1 MSSQNT
7 NGVAATKGSVD
18 FKTKVSLAQML
29 KGGVIMDVVNAEQV
43 SCLFIQLNS
52 TCY

>member
-1 MSSQNT
+1 MSAPNT
-7 NGVAATKGSVD
+7 NGVAAATKGAVD

-43 SCLFIQLNS
+43 SCLFFLFS
-52 TCY
+52 